1 MIGMG
6 YLICMSSNSILWGYF
21 SISNFFESIYQKCLN
36 DLIVE
41 SVTPL
46 FPFEGKNLVS
56 QYLLELLKKENLRSF
71 LKGKSIE

>member
-1 MIGMG
+1 M
-6 YLICMSSNSILWGYF
+6 CMSCNTFFDNSLSRSDYSKLDIG
-21 SISNFFESIYQKCLN
+21 KCLSKP
-36 DLIVE
+36 IVE

>member
-1 MIGMG
+1 MGMSYNSFFGMG
-6 YLICMSSNSILWGYF
+6 LSRSDF
-21 SISNFFESIYQKCLN
+21 SELDYGKCLT
-36 DLIVE
+36 DPIVE